1 MPDTPSA
8 SPVEPPLGQ
17 ALIPVIPLI
26 ALLGAAVY
34 LFGDEFSFGPNQIT
48 LVLGTAVAGLVGLAN
63 GQSPGGRSR
72 ARSSAASPRRWAP
85 C

>member
-8 SPVEPPLGQ
+8 PSVKPSLAQ
-17 ALIPVIPLI
+17 ALVPVVVLI

-34 LFGDEFSFGPNQIT
+34 LFGDESSFGPNQIA

-63 GQSPGGRSR
+63 GQSWAEIEEAIRCEQYKQ
-72 ARSSAASPRRWAP
+72 AA
-85 C
+85 